1 MKLSNGFVLEFLIIV
16 NVDYVVIIVFKIKE
30 ILKIN
35 LCKDNKEG
43 LRFRILVLKLFSV
56 SGKFRLFFN
65 LFNFSFVE
73 SLYQKESLLNYKYMN
88 GNING
93 EYYDDEM
100 EEILGIIV

>member
-35 LCKDNKEG
+35 LWKDNKEG

-73 SLYQKESLLNYKYMN
+73 SLY
-88 GNING
+88 
-93 EYYDDEM
+93 
-100 EEILGIIV
+100 

>member
-35 LCKDNKEG
+35 LCKDYKEG

-73 SLYQKESLLNYKYMN
+73 SLY
-88 GNING
+88 
-93 EYYDDEM
+93 
-100 EEILGIIV
+100 